1 MVVNSENSQRAAYR
15 IAIPSYN
22 RVEGLGQKT
31 LKTLEKHGIDK
42 SIIDIF
48 VANQEQYD
56 LYKNNYPDYNII
68 IGEKGIRQIREFIF
82 LKHYN
87 EGDKVI
93 SFDDDIELIKMK
105 NPRGWEPPSFANDEL
120 DLKKE
125 FNLAFE
131 QCEKSGR
138 HLWGVYPVDNSM
150 FMKNDISYDYKFIIG
165 HMFGIIIKKDLCSHT
180 PDIGA
185 RDDYER
191 TIKHYLADG
200 GVVRLNYICCKTKYI
215 AEGGIGIDRQGEETL
230 KLLVDTY
237 PGLVSIKMKKAGP
250 NPLLKDK
257 RCKIID

>member
-1 MVVNSENSQRAAYR
+1 MYR

-22 RVEGLGQKT
+22 RVEQLGQKT
-31 LKTLEKHGIDK
+31 LKTLEHSNIDK

-48 VANQEQYD
+48 VANEEQYD
-56 LYKNNYPDYNII
+56 LYKNKYPDYNII

-93 SFDDDIELIKMK
+93 SFDDDIELIKMI
-105 NPRGWEPPSFANDEL
+105 NPRGWEPVGFTNDEL

-125 FNLAFE
+125 FDLAFE
-131 QCEKSGR
+131 ECEKSGR
-138 HLWGVYPVDNSM
+138 HMWGVYPVDNCL

-165 HMFGIIIKKDLCSHT
+165 HLFGVIVKKELLNHT

-191 TIKHYLADG
+191 SIKHYLDDG
-200 GVVRLNYICCKTKYI
+200 GVVRLNYLCCKTKYI
-215 AEGGIGIDRQGEETL
+215 AEGGIGIDRDGEKTL

-237 PGLVSIKMKKAGP
+237 PGLVSLKKKKDGL
-250 NPLLKDK
+250 NPLLIDK
-257 RCKIID
+257 RCKITDD

>member
-1 MVVNSENSQRAAYR
+1 MYR

-87 EGDKVI
+87 EGDKII
-93 SFDDDIELIKMK
+93 SIDDDIELIKMK

-125 FNLAFE
+125 FDLAFE

-138 HLWGVYPVDNSM
+138 HLWGVYPVDNAM

-165 HMFGIIIKKDLCSHT
+165 HLFGIKIRKDMLNIT
-180 PDIGA
+180 PDIDA
-185 RDDYER
+185 YEDYER
-191 TIKHYLADG
+191 CIKHYIADG
-200 GVVRLNYICCKTKYI
+200 GVVRLNYICCKTKYL
-215 AEGGIGIDRQGEETL
+215 AVGGMGKDRDFDGCL

-250 NPLLKDK
+250 NPVLKDK

>member
-1 MVVNSENSQRAAYR
+1 MYR

-22 RVEGLGQKT
+22 RVEQLGQKT
-31 LKTLEKHGIDK
+31 LKTLEFHNIDK

-48 VANQEQYD
+48 VANKEQYD
-56 LYKNNYPDYNII
+56 LYKNKYPEYNII

-93 SFDDDIELIKMK
+93 SFDDDIELIKMI
-105 NPRGWEPPSFANDEL
+105 NPRGWEPIGFTNDEL

-125 FNLAFE
+125 FDLAFRE
-131 QCEKSGR
+131 CEKSGR
-138 HLWGVYPVDNSM
+138 HIWGVYPVDNCL
-150 FMKNDISYDYKFIIG
+150 FMKNNISYDYKFIIG
-165 HMFGIIIKKDLCSHT
+165 HLFGVIVKKELLNHT

-191 TIKHYLADG
+191 SIKHYIVDG
-200 GVVRLNYICCKTKYI
+200 GVVRLNYLCCKTKYI
-215 AEGGIGIDRQGEETL
+215 AEGGIGIDREGGKTL

-237 PGLVSIKMKKAGP
+237 PDLVSIKMKKAGP

-257 RCKIID
+257 RCKITEG

>member
-1 MVVNSENSQRAAYR
+1 MYR

-31 LKTLEKHGIDK
+31 LKTLEFHNIDK

-56 LYKNNYPDYNII
+56 LYKSKYPDYNIV

-105 NPRGWEPPSFANDEL
+105 NPRGWEPPGFANDEL

-125 FNLAFE
+125 FNIAFE
-131 QCEKSGR
+131 ECEKSNR
-138 HLWGVYPVDNSM
+138 HMWGVYPVDNSL

-165 HMFGIIIKKDLCSHT
+165 HLFGVIIKKELLSLKLDQY
-180 PDIGA
+180 
-185 RDDYER
+185 DDYER
-191 TIKHYLADG
+191 SIKHYLADD
-200 GVVRLNYICCKTKYI
+200 GVVRLNYLCCKTKYI
-215 AEGGIGIDRQGEETL
+215 AEGGIGIERQGDETL

>member
-1 MVVNSENSQRAAYR
+1 MSKFIKNKFQPCVNYR
-15 IAIPSYN
+15 IAVPSYN
-22 RVEGLGQKT
+22 RVDGLGQKT
-31 LKTLEKHGIDK
+31 LKTLEFHNIDK

-48 VANQEQYD
+48 VADKEQYD
-56 LYKNNYPDYNII
+56 LYKSKYPDYNII

-93 SFDDDIELIKMK
+93 SFDDDIELIKMI
-105 NPRGWEPPSFANDEL
+105 NPRGWEPVGFTNDEL

-131 QCEKSGR
+131 ECEKSNR
-138 HLWGVYPVDNSM
+138 HMWGVYPVDNCL
-150 FMKNDISYDYKFIIG
+150 FMKNNISYDYKFIIG
-165 HMFGIIIKKDLCSHT
+165 HLFGVIIKKELLSLKLDQY
-180 PDIGA
+180 
-185 RDDYER
+185 DDYER
-191 TIKHYLADG
+191 SIKHYLADG
-200 GVVRLNYICCKTKYI
+200 GVVRLNYLCCKTKYL
-215 AEGGIGIDRQGEETL
+215 AEGGIGKERDFEGRL

-237 PGLVSIKMKKAGP
+237 PGLVSIKMKKTGP